1 MHIGHFRERKR
12 MTPREKL
19 IENIIDIVHATHGTP
34 NDGKM
39 AHFVRLLA
47 ATLKTH
53 YAIARWVPVSER
65 LPEFEDGQFMGWIRF
80 NDGSLEHD
88 LYSDCMIK
96 DYASHWLELDIP
108 EVES

>member
-1 MHIGHFRERKR
+1 

-34 NDGKM
+34 NDEKM
-39 AHFVRLLA
+39 AHFVKLLV

-53 YAIARWVPVSER
+53 YAIGKWVPVSER
-65 LPEFEDGQFMGWIRF
+65 LPKFDENGRWAGCFQ
-80 NDGSLEHD
+80 
-88 LYSDCMIK
+88 SDTNTYFGVFTCHVFQPE
-96 DYASHWLELDIP
+96 YHWLELDIP

>member
-1 MHIGHFRERKR
+1 

-34 NDGKM
+34 NDEKM
-39 AHFVRLLA
+39 AHFVKLLV

-53 YAIARWVPVSER
+53 YAIGKWVPVSER
-65 LPEFEDGQFMGWIRF
+65 LPEFGRSNLWRGTINTHSGRVMNTQC
-80 NDGSLEHD
+80 HKD
-88 LYSDCMIK
+88 LFGTRYVT
-96 DYASHWLELDIP
+96 HWLELDMP